1 MISLCQT
8 KNTPA
13 ELSRYYAS
21 GSQHKAWNKMVNKR
35 NIIPDFTRGEAVAN
49 F

>member
-8 KNTPA
+8 KNNPT
-13 ELSRYYAS
+13 ELSRYYAN

-35 NIIPDFTRGEAVAN
+35 NIILDFTRGDAVAN